1 VMRFHGAY
9 KIFEFSTIIGNT
21 ESRFIITLYVERSS
35 RGIAS
40 VVFVK
45 IRLNHLSSG
54 ITGHIDWQK
63 KD

>member
-35 RGIAS
+35 KRHSFSCIRKDQTES
-40 VVFVK
+40 FVFGDN
-45 IRLNHLSSG
+45 RAY
-54 ITGHIDWQK
+54 
-63 KD
+63 